1 MVANRFQSISEI
13 LKSRINTPL
22 VWGVLLLTLVL
33 TILFY
38 FSQKQQVE
46 IYNRYSET
54 LSDYKFIES
63 RVMRKMEQIR
73 VQPGNDP
80 TLLMSSLRGL
90 RETAVSLHTASES
103 ARKVN
108 WMPPERDFAAFEE
121 SVLAWVASVQRYE
134 PLRANWLEE
143 AKTLTLGLSRWK
155 FSAAEPLIF
164 ALDSARLGFAVQV
177 NDSLLKAVPDSLAK
191 RYRNLL
197 VRNKDLSDIWNRIDN
212 DESLVRCENLLQA
225 FKMQT
230 LKNRKIK
237 FWIQQVFYLA
247 SIVLLLFTLFFVIRS
262 RK

>member
-1 MVANRFQSISEI
+1 M
-13 LKSRINTPL
+13 
-22 VWGVLLLTLVL
+22 LLTLVL

-38 FSQKQQVE
+38 FSQKQQFE

-54 LSDYKFIES
+54 LSDYKFFET
-63 RVMRKMEQIR
+63 RVMRKMEQVR
-73 VQPGNDP
+73 VQPEHDP
-80 TLLMSSLRGL
+80 TLLMSSLRSL

-103 ARKVN
+103 ARKVD

-121 SVLAWVASVQRYE
+121 SVLAWVASVRRYE

-143 AKTLTLGLSRWK
+143 AKVLVLDLSRWK
-155 FSAAEPLIF
+155 LSAAEPLILT
-164 ALDSARLGFAVQV
+164 LDSARLGYAVQG

-191 RYRNLL
+191 RYRDLL
-197 VRNKDLSDIWNRIDN
+197 ERNEDLSEIWNRIDN

-230 LKNRKIK
+230 LKNREVK
-237 FWIQQVFYLA
+237 FWIQQVFYLV